1 MMIIRNRNNYR
12 RNALN
17 EAVQRTIDQKL
28 WASVSSGISR
38 NYKNDLGASAK
49 PIGTRDQLLQRYI
62 AALVILKQQCPMS
75 LDELKN
81 SKAFPQWGAKLAEMG
96 VTIEEVQKLWN
107 ENCGKLPQVEIGAG
121 ASTAATHAPATNNM
135 AAAPADVDDDN
146 DDLGFALGMT
156 DDEYQADRTAKRVA
170 AEAARQAVQT
180 SAASATSMITDDMDD
195 EEGAV
200 EDEEPVKYRKADAD
214 DQGFRKLPTNGGVNA
229 RIVSGD
235 DIDNPGMSKPNL
247 KSNVASLGKVN
258 TNPEQL
264 KRQLHKGLITGRKFP
279 ELFGCQN
286 PNDSIKVITARQLPA
301 EGIQDC
307 ENLDDFK
314 SLMSNIGV
322 CFAMRV
328 FAGGDPEDVKGDV
341 VWADA
346 PTETSYYIAVG
357 NDRIGIYYKDSEGIF
372 TCAYSDTLSGF
383 GFSE

>member
-1 MMIIRNRNNYR
+1 
-12 RNALN
+12 
-17 EAVQRTIDQKL
+17 
-28 WASVSSGISR
+28 
-38 NYKNDLGASAK
+38 
-49 PIGTRDQLLQRYI
+49 
-62 AALVILKQQCPMS
+62 
-75 LDELKN
+75 
-81 SKAFPQWGAKLAEMG
+81 
-96 VTIEEVQKLWN
+96 
-107 ENCGKLPQVEIGAG
+107 
-121 ASTAATHAPATNNM
+121 
-135 AAAPADVDDDN
+135 
-146 DDLGFALGMT
+146 
-156 DDEYQADRTAKRVA
+156 
-170 AEAARQAVQT
+170 
-180 SAASATSMITDDMDD
+180 MITDDMDD

-264 KRQLHKGLITGRKFP
+264 KRQLHKGLIAGRKFP

-314 SLMSNIGV
+314 SLMSDIGV

-357 NDRIGIYYKDSEGIF
+357 NDHIGIYYKDSEGIF
-372 TCAYSDTLSGF
+372 TCAYFDTLTGF